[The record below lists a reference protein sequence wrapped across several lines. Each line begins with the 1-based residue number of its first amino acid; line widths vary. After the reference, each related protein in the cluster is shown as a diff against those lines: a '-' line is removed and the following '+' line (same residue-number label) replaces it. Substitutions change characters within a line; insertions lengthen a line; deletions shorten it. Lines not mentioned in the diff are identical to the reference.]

1 MPSNRPT
8 MRAMAAASAIAM
20 ICSICAAQ
28 DIPFANGIWA
38 RGDLVILFAR
48 LSSCGA
54 PYRPVQPL
62 VSTDGGKTW
71 GVTGPLLESSD
82 LEYFLDTGSE
92 LFTAGEDIAEG
103 PAHDPFLLIYRATDN
118 AWHQSEIY
126 DQASELLG
134 IARET
139 KTGGFLAWVR
149 HLELKN
155 DDWSGPIFLHRSLDG
170 GKTWSVVRKVRRR
183 RGFVFSGTTSTRA
196 GRGGL
201 PRSDLVRSVDRTMAH
216 GNWLQSCHCQSRR
229 TALTESGVKVP
240 LAPRALSTSTKD
252 ASSRPAIRSR

>member
-1 MPSNRPT
+1 
-8 MRAMAAASAIAM
+8 MAAASAIAM
-20 ICSICAAQ
+20 ICSFCAAQ
-28 DIPFANGIWA
+28 GIPFANGIWA

-62 VSTDGGKTW
+62 VSTGGGETW

-118 AWHQSEIY
+118 AWQQSEIY

-170 GKTWSVVRKVRRR
+170 GKTWSVVRKVRRVPR
-183 RGFVFSGTTSTRA
+183 RA
-196 GRGGL
+196 PGL
-201 PRSDLVRSVDRTMAH
+201 RFFREHLD
-216 GNWLQSCHCQSRR
+216 QSRSWR
-229 TALTESGVKVP
+229 LTKTGSRAERRQDDGKWHLVTILP
-240 LAPRALSTSTKD
+240 LPIQKGCSN
-252 ASSRPAIRSR
+252 

>member
-1 MPSNRPT
+1 MKMPSNRPT
-8 MRAMAAASAIAM
+8 MRAMAAASAIAI

-103 PAHDPFLLIYRATDN
+103 PAHDPFLLIYRRTDN
-118 AWHQSEIY
+118 AWQQSEIY

-170 GKTWSVVRKVRRR
+170 GKTWSVVRKVRR
-183 RGFVFSGTTSTRA
+183 V
-196 GRGGL
+196 
-201 PRSDLVRSVDRTMAH
+201 P
-216 GNWLQSCHCQSRR
+216 R
-229 TALTESGVKVP
+229 TAPGLRFFREHLDQSGSWRLTKTGSRAERRQDDGKWHLVTILP
-240 LAPRALSTSTKD
+240 LPIQKD
-252 ASSRPAIRSR
+252 CSN

>member
-1 MPSNRPT
+1 
-8 MRAMAAASAIAM
+8 MAAASAIAM
-20 ICSICAAQ
+20 IFSICAAQ
-28 DIPFANGIWA
+28 DIPSANGIWA

-48 LSSCGA
+48 LDKCGA

-82 LEYFLDTGSE
+82 LEYFLDTSSE

-118 AWHQSEIY
+118 AWQQSEIY

-134 IARET
+134 IAQEA
-139 KTGGFLAWVR
+139 KTGRFLAWVR

-155 DDWSGPIFLHRSLDG
+155 DDWSGPVFLHQSLDG
-170 GKTWSVVRKVRRR
+170 GKTWSVVRKVRR
-183 RGFVFSGTTSTRA
+183 V
-196 GRGGL
+196 
-201 PRSDLVRSVDRTMAH
+201 P
-216 GNWLQSCHCQSRR
+216 R
-229 TALTESGVKVP
+229 TAPGLRFFREHLDQSGAWRLTKTGSRVERRQDDGKWHLVTLLPLPIQKACSTESGLKNH
-240 LAPRALSTSTKD
+240 LALRALSTSTKD
-252 ASSRPAIRSR
+252 APLPPATRSR

>member
-1 MPSNRPT
+1 MKMPSNRLT
-8 MRAMAAASAIAM
+8 MRAMTAASAIAI

-28 DIPFANGIWA
+28 DIPSANGIWA

-71 GVTGPLLESSD
+71 SVTGPLLESSD

-118 AWHQSEIY
+118 AWQQSEIY

-139 KTGGFLAWVR
+139 KTGRFLAWVR
-149 HLELKN
+149 HLDMKN
-155 DDWSGPIFLHRSLDG
+155 DDWSGPIFLHQSRDG
-170 GKTWSVVRKVRRR
+170 GKTWSVVRKVKH
-183 RGFVFSGTTSTRA
+183 V
-196 GRGGL
+196 
-201 PRSDLVRSVDRTMAH
+201 P
-216 GNWLQSCHCQSRR
+216 R
-229 TALTESGVKVP
+229 TAPGLRFFREHLNQSGRWRLTNTGSRAERRQDDGKWHLATSLP
-240 LAPRALSTSTKD
+240 LPIQKD
-252 ASSRPAIRSR
+252 CSD

>member
-1 MPSNRPT
+1 MKMPSNRLT
-8 MRAMAAASAIAM
+8 MRAMAAASAIA
-20 ICSICAAQ
+20 IISSLCAAQ
-28 DIPFANGIWA
+28 DLPSANGIWA

-48 LSSCGA
+48 FNNCGA

-71 GVTGPLLESSD
+71 GVTGPLLESVD

-118 AWHQSEIY
+118 TWQQSEIY

-134 IARET
+134 IAYEA

-149 HLELKN
+149 HLDLKN
-155 DDWSGPIFLHRSLDG
+155 HDWSGPIFLHRSMDG
-170 GKTWSVVRKVRRR
+170 GKTWSVVRKVRRVPRTAPGVRFFR
-183 RGFVFSGTTSTRA
+183 RNLMQSGTWRLFRPGTSVEHRQGDGMWQTIKR
-196 GRGGL
+196 L
-201 PRSDLVRSVDRTMAH
+201 PLPMQEDCS
-216 GNWLQSCHCQSRR
+216 
-229 TALTESGVKVP
+229 
-240 LAPRALSTSTKD
+240 
-252 ASSRPAIRSR
+252 

>member
-1 MPSNRPT
+1 MKMPSNRLT

-20 ICSICAAQ
+20 ICSFCAAQ
-28 DIPFANGIWA
+28 GIPFANGIWA

-62 VSTDGGKTW
+62 VSTGGGETW

-118 AWHQSEIY
+118 AWQQSEIY

-170 GKTWSVVRKVRRR
+170 GKTWSVVRKVRRVPR
-183 RGFVFSGTTSTRA
+183 RA
-196 GRGGL
+196 PGL
-201 PRSDLVRSVDRTMAH
+201 RFFREHLD
-216 GNWLQSCHCQSRR
+216 QSRSWR
-229 TALTESGVKVP
+229 LTKTGSRAERRQDDGKWHLVTILP
-240 LAPRALSTSTKD
+240 LPIQKGCSN
-252 ASSRPAIRSR
+252 